1 MRKFWKQI
9 LALLCLVAIV
19 ATLIPTVLAYGDAS
33 SWAKYD
39 LDKMQELGLIP
50 QELQDKASL
59 KDNINR
65 LEMCGVAV
73 QVYETL
79 LGEPIPVTNEKPFTD
94 TDSIIAA
101 KAYAV
106 GLVKGYGDGT
116 FKPQQMLTR
125 EEFFCFIYQFLLSSG
140 WENVDSP
147 KHYSDLSQFDDR
159 NQVASWALTAAQAC
173 VGTGIVR
180 GTGTSLEPKAQTS
193 CEQGL
198 IMFYRAYM
206 IIFAQSNPMPTPPI
220 CPGDPTEPT
229 EPAPTEPAP
238 TEPAPTEPAPTEPEP
253 SEPTPTEPQPSE
265 PGEKPFEEK
274 YPGMAAWAKEELKPM
289 DEDNLIPSILEGRNM
304 GSNITRKEACYIAT
318 TAFFAIYP
326 DFAPEKMDSPF
337 TDVDDTIITTAYYLG
352 IINGYPGGIFKPNDP
367 ITREQ
372 FFSIIGNFLM
382 VVEFNRID
390 DTTVDLT
397 TFSDGHLVQEYAK
410 PATRLLYSMGIVKG
424 SGGKLEPRAHTQCQQ
439 ALAMFYRT
447 YLYYQRWVDNSQN
460 EHENGEGREEAA
472 ALVDF
477 ALQFVGYDYVW
488 GAEHPDDGFDC
499 SGLVYYVYRH
509 FGYKVGR
516 TATNQW
522 YYEDSWEVSK
532 DELLP
537 GDLIFFHDGV
547 TTYEIS
553 HIGIYIG
560 DGLFVHAANSKR
572 GVVVDAVDS
581 DYYTR
586 HYFGARRIIP

>member
-1 MRKFWKQI
+1 MKRLLPI
-9 LALLCLVAIV
+9 ALTLALSLSLLTCAR
-19 ATLIPTVLAYGDAS
+19 AYAH
-33 SWAKYD
+33 
-39 LDKMQELGLIP
+39 E
-50 QELQDKASL
+50 
-59 KDNINR
+59 
-65 LEMCGVAV
+65 
-73 QVYETL
+73 
-79 LGEPIPVTNEKPFTD
+79 PVTPTEDEYPISGSYLLTPFDEST
-94 TDSIIAA
+94 
-101 KAYAV
+101 
-106 GLVKGYGDGT
+106 
-116 FKPQQMLTR
+116 
-125 EEFFCFIYQFLLSSG
+125 
-140 WENVDSP
+140 
-147 KHYSDLSQFDDR
+147 
-159 NQVASWALTAAQAC
+159 
-173 VGTGIVR
+173 
-180 GTGTSLEPKAQTS
+180 
-193 CEQGL
+193 
-198 IMFYRAYM
+198 
-206 IIFAQSNPMPTPPI
+206 
-220 CPGDPTEPT
+220 DPTDPSDPTNPSDPSDPTDPSEPEEPT
-229 EPAPTEPAP
+229 EPEDPTDPSEPEDP
-238 TEPAPTEPAPTEPEP
+238 TDPTDPDDPGDEPEP
-253 SEPTPTEPQPSE
+253 VV
-265 PGEKPFEEK
+265 
-274 YPGMAAWAKEELKPM
+274 L
-289 DEDNLIPSILEGRNM
+289 
-304 GSNITRKEACYIAT
+304 
-318 TAFFAIYP
+318 
-326 DFAPEKMDSPF
+326 PF
-337 TDVDDTIITTAYYLG
+337 TDIRETHWFYGDVCFVYANGIMNGMSETQFMPDRTLTRGEVVTVLYRVSGQPETLADCPFSDVPSGEYYFTPVLWAAENGIVNGVTETTFC
-352 IINGYPGGIFKPNDP
+352 PKDP

-537 GDLIFFHDGV
+537 CDLIFFHDGV